1 MIDILNINPHEVS
14 LDLRGYAIGIY
25 GGPGLGKTT
34 TAVQAER
41 PLLIAAEK
49 GYKTLPNVLAVD
61 VNSWTDIL
69 TVASQLKR
77 PEAQEKYATIVID
90 TLDELVFYAEQYVLQ
105 VNGVSKMNEIGYGG
119 GYQQLEQMFR
129 KLFKDITR
137 HYGLIIVAHAD
148 LKLDEEDPDQ
158 KLKYAT
164 LAVNKKAKKV
174 VIGLLDLLIFVQGD
188 RSTPGVSTM
197 HFKSSEN
204 WEAKSRFPNIVSKD
218 ILSYDNL
225 VKCINNAIGKIA
237 TATTSKQYYPEAAQ
251 HSLADYTAIKNQVND
266 LAKEKVAEHGMAP
279 VVDLINTVL
288 GKKISETDIAD
299 TTALEVLFEEL
310 KSL

>member
-14 LDLRGYAIGIY
+14 LDLKGYAIGIY

-49 GYKTLPNVLAVD
+49 GYKTLPDVLAVD

-105 VNGVSKMNEIGYGG
+105 VNGVSKMNEIAYGG

-148 LKLDEEDPDQ
+148 LKLDEEDPDK

-174 VIGLLDLLIFVQGD
+174 VIGLLDLLIFVEGD
-188 RSTPGVSTM
+188 RSTPGVTTM

-218 ILSYDNL
+218 ILSYNNL
-225 VKCINNAIGKIA
+225 VKCINNAIGEIA

-251 HSLADYTAIKNQVND
+251 HSQADYTAIKNQVND
-266 LAKEKVAEHGMAP
+266 LAKAKVAEHGMAP

-299 TTALEVLFEEL
+299 TATLEVLFEEL